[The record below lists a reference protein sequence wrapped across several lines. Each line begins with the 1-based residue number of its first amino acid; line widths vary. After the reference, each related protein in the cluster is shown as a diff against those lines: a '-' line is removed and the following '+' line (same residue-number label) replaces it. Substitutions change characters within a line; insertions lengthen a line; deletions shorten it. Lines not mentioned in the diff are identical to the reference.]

1 MTDLMLSR
9 YGSLDYIMT
18 LDFIEFF
25 NLLEFAQ
32 KQKED
37 ELIFQRWIAGPQ
49 FQISFDTFKE
59 QLKPKPLKDNQEILS
74 EVRDILSMT
83 GGTPVGNL

>member
-37 ELIFQRWIAGPQ
+37 ELIFQRWVAGPQ

-59 QLKPKPLKDNQEILS
+59 QLKPKPLKDNREILS